1 MYISVWPGN
10 WYIYLVSLDK
20 VMQKRLQWFG
30 QAEREREI
38 QFTQFHTMHSI
49 QDSMT
54 VPEKSSFIRFTTKA
68 TEQQHLLQE
77 QLVEEAEVVV
87 PG

>member
-1 MYISVWPGN
+1 MWPGN

-20 VMQKRLQWFG
+20 VMQWFG

-38 QFTQFHTMHSI
+38 QFIQFQTMHSI
-49 QDSMT
+49 QDLMT
-54 VPEKSSFIRFTTKA
+54 VPEKSSFIRFTAKA